1 MKVMISQPMKNRSN
15 EEIFEERK
23 ELIRRIEENGD
34 TVLATV
40 LTEKDVEK
48 DDPIYYLAESL
59 KFIAQAD
66 KIIFMKG
73 WEKARGCK
81 IEHQV
86 AVEYG
91 KEIMYC
97 N

>member
-48 DDPIYYLAESL
+48 DDPIYY
-59 KFIAQAD
+59 
-66 KIIFMKG
+66 
-73 WEKARGCK
+73 
-81 IEHQV
+81 
-86 AVEYG
+86 Y
-91 KEIMYC
+91 
-97 N
+97 